1 MISIETEERPC
12 GLFYVLHD
20 ETTYKLKRI
29 EIKLGGRLAYQYQN
43 TRSEAFTIDKG
54 SETKTLNSVLKSSS
68 VSKTSYEK

>member
-20 ETTYKLKRI
+20 KTTYKLKRI
-29 EIKLGGRLAYQYQN
+29 EINLGGRLSYQYQN
-43 TRSEAFTIDKG
+43 IRSEAFTIDKG

-68 VSKTSYEK
+68 ASKTSYEK